1 MGAGKGRVVV
11 ATKSPSNREF
21 SCPVEERDSQY
32 YSKISPT
39 EIGMKDFLLNS
50 FTIFV

>member
-11 ATKSPSNREF
+11 ITKSPSNNEF
-21 SCPVEERDSQY
+21 SCPVEERNSQY

-39 EIGMKDFLLNS
+39 EIGNEDFYWNINQ
-50 FTIFV
+50 FF

>member
-21 SCPVEERDSQY
+21 SCPVEERDSKY

-39 EIGMKDFLLNS
+39 EIGIIIS
-50 FTIFV
+50 